1 MLICESCNQQFN
13 IYEDFQIHY
22 DKTGHE
28 KFMEIDKTESEKIAK
43 LVAKAIDDLV
53 KKGDYR
59 YDNDKNGN
67 LMIRRNMSQ

>member
-1 MLICESCNQQFN
+1 MIICGSCKQQFP
-13 IYEDFQIHY
+13 IQEDFQIHY

-28 KFMEIDKTESEKIAK
+28 KFMEVDKTESENVAK

-59 YDNDKNGN
+59 YDNDENGN
-67 LMIRRNMSQ
+67 LVIKRNQS